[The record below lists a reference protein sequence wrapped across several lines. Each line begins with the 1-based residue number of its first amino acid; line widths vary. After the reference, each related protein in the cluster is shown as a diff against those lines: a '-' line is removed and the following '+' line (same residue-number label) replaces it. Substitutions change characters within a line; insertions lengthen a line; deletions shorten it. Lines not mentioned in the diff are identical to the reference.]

1 MPLRPGLGQ
10 LAAGAELAGEDVCG
24 CAGACLSA
32 QCAVDQRPALAG
44 PRRLYR
50 RTGAQQNDDVRVDGS
65 HSGQKLLLVL
75 GQLHVRA
82 VEAFALPQL
91 IEAEAEQNGVSLL
104 CEGHSLFQLLGV
116 SCTLTLETG
125 GIAHEGDAAVVG
137 LDAVQQGVHLQ
148 GVDGAGACALIAGR
162 LGKVADDGQ
171 LLIGLE
177 RQDAALVPEQDDALC
192 GRAAGKLMVRGSV
205 EGAGRFFHRSVG
217 GEHQFQHL
225 VEAGVHVGLGNFAVL
240 YGLHQL
246 PDGVAA
252 GTGHF
257 EGGAVFHAEGVVI
270 GAAPVGDDSP
280 VEAPVLPQN
289 VLQQVG
295 ILVGVGAV
303 DEVVGG
309 HDGLGLCL
317 FHHDLEAGQIQL
329 PQGALIEHRVAGH
342 AAQLLTVDRKVLG
355 AGRDA
360 VFLDAAHIGS
370 GHPAREDGIFR
381 EILEVAAAEGA
392 ALDVQAGAE
401 QDSHF
406 LCGGFLAQCLAHGFA
421 QLLIPAAR
429 SGGRGREAG
438 CRNAGVEAQ
447 MVGGAGLLADS
458 VGAVRKGDG
467 RDALARQSPG
477 GKDSLAREQSAFL
490 L

>member
-1 MPLRPGLGQ
+1 
-10 LAAGAELAGEDVCG
+10 
-24 CAGACLSA
+24 
-32 QCAVDQRPALAG
+32 
-44 PRRLYR
+44 
-50 RTGAQQNDDVRVDGS
+50 
-65 HSGQKLLLVL
+65 
-75 GQLHVRA
+75 
-82 VEAFALPQL
+82 
-91 IEAEAEQNGVSLL
+91 
-104 CEGHSLFQLLGV
+104 
-116 SCTLTLETG
+116 
-125 GIAHEGDAAVVG
+125 
-137 LDAVQQGVHLQ
+137 
-148 GVDGAGACALIAGR
+148 
-162 LGKVADDGQ
+162 
-171 LLIGLE
+171 
-177 RQDAALVPEQDDALC
+177 
-192 GRAAGKLMVRGSV
+192 MVRGSV

-225 VEAGVHVGLGNFAVL
+225 VETGVHVGLGNFAAL

-257 EGGAVFHAEGVVI
+257 EGGAVLHAEGVVI
-270 GAAPVGDDSP
+270 GAAPVGDDGP

-342 AAQLLTVDRKVLG
+342 AAQLLTVDRKVFG

-360 VFLDAAHIGS
+360 VFLDAAHIGG
-370 GHPAREDGIFR
+370 GHPAREDGVFR
-381 EILEVAAAEGA
+381 EILEVTAAEGA
-392 ALDVQAGAE
+392 ALDIQAGTE

-406 LCGGFLAQCLAHGFA
+406 LCGGFLAQCLADGFA

-429 SGGRGREAG
+429 SGGRGRKAG

-447 MVGGAGLLADS
+447 MVGGTGLLADT
-458 VGAVRKGDG
+458 VGAVRKGDS
-467 RDALARQSPG
+467 RDALARQSAG